1 MIHVITGGS
10 GSGKSEYAENWLT
23 QEKDKNEIFVYIA
36 TMQPFGEET
45 LKKIERHQKMRAEKG
60 FQTIEKYVDLH
71 SLEEMAHKSVLLEC
85 MSNLVA
91 NEMYR
96 KDLKSNTPEEIMK
109 RVLDGVYHIAKE
121 AKDFAIV
128 TNEVGAELSDYS
140 KETREYIRILGE
152 INQELSRKANRVTE
166 VVYGIPVKVK

>member
-1 MIHVITGGS
+1 MVHVITGGS

-23 QEKDKNEIFVYIA
+23 QERDKKEIFVYIA

-60 FQTIEKYVDLH
+60 FHTIEKYVDLH
-71 SLEEMAHKSVLLEC
+71 QLQGIENKCVLLEC

-109 RVLDGVYHIAKE
+109 RVLDGVYHIAKD

-128 TNEVGAELSDYS
+128 TNEVGAELAEYS
-140 KETREYIRILGE
+140 EETRAYIRILGK
-152 INQELSRKANRVTE
+152 INQELSRKADRVTE
-166 VVYGIPVKVK
+166 VVYGIPVRLK